1 MNYERRGG
9 ASNTESEG
17 NSTVYGWLGRFR
29 FRCTSARKTGNSI
42 REATDTTMLPRPIA
56 NPTDA
61 APGRLPSPP
70 PPARSIATSMPG
82 GRRIPPPPPPGT
94 TALVS
99 CRNPSGG
106 KIARS
111 FASPRQISFSFR
123 STSSRN
129 GQMVARCCFPA
140 MYCGRERNGDVKLQT
155 ER

>member
-82 GRRIPPPPPPGT
+82 GRRIPPPPPGT

-106 KIARS
+106 KIAALLPRDR
-111 FASPRQISFSFR
+111 FPFRFVRLHRGMDKWLRVVASPRCIAGV
-123 STSSRN
+123 N
-129 GQMVARCCFPA
+129 G
-140 MYCGRERNGDVKLQT
+140 T
-155 ER
+155 ET